1 MVARFYPKLQLRKKK
16 RAKLDI
22 CHNVGGI
29 LSWIHSENKGKG
41 SGEGILP

>member
-22 CHNVGGI
+22 CHNVGVI